1 MSTATTVSR
10 TPSAWR
16 LGTVNIKPAVLIC
29 LATVFAQFALNAL
42 IAIVFR
48 ASNDRA
54 PENVSLTALNAAFI
68 MGIFLVVGGINQA
81 ISYMRAGAL
90 SGAPR
95 RTLALAS
102 YVISVVFI
110 ALGSVIWW
118 VLILIQPYLFFLP
131 KTVYTP
137 GVEIWLLVVVFW
149 ITCDAAGRLGANV
162 FRHRGGGWGVAI
174 ATFVGAV
181 TVAVPSA
188 WLSLTLIHK
197 AGVTGPMH
205 PSFWLMGIIPLA
217 VVIANWRLTLTGRLR
232 RLN

>member
-16 LGTVNIKPAVLIC
+16 LGTINIKPAVLLC
-29 LATVFAQFALNAL
+29 LGTIAAQFALNAL
-42 IAIVFR
+42 IAIVFH

-54 PENVSLTALNAAFI
+54 PEKVSLAALNAAFV
-68 MGIFLVVGGINQA
+68 MGIFLVVAGINQA
-81 ISYMRAGAL
+81 ISYMRAGSL

-102 YVISVVFI
+102 YVISAVFI

-118 VLILIQPYLFFLP
+118 VLILIQPYLFFLR

-137 GVEIWLLVVVFW
+137 GVDIWLLVVVFW

-174 ATFVGAV
+174 AAFVGAV
-181 TVAVPSA
+181 TAVVPAA
-188 WLSLTLIHK
+188 WLSLTLAHK

-217 VVIANWRLTLTGRLR
+217 VVIANWRLTLTGRIR